1 MTSETIEPQR
11 RERPEAAP
19 NGSAVTDA
27 GRRGFLAMAFTRPS
41 VPMTLSL
48 IAGALLL
55 AAWVGESFLG
65 LVRPV
70 ALPLYVGA
78 YLAGG
83 FDVSRHALRALA
95 KGRFDID
102 VLMVVAALGAAGLGE
117 WAEGALLLFLFS
129 FGHALQHMAM
139 DRARNAIRA
148 LAGLVPKTARV
159 RRDGAEVEVPL
170 AEITIGDLVVVRAGE
185 RVPADGQVR
194 EGSSSVDQAPITGES
209 IPVAKSAGSPVFAG
223 TINGAGSLVVETTKR
238 SEESVLARVIDAVQR
253 AQKAKGAT
261 QRFTE
266 RFERVFVPT
275 VLIGAVLVLLVPPL
289 FGVAFSDSLLRALT
303 VLVAASPCALALA
316 TPSAVLAGIARAA
329 RGGVLVKG
337 GVHLEN
343 AGVARVVAFD
353 KTGTLTRGEPMVT
366 DVLALE
372 ASEDELLAQVAAVEA
387 RTTHPLG
394 RAVVQHAEARGLALP
409 AVEAF
414 EAVDGRGVRARL
426 GGDTLAIG
434 NRAWM
439 RELGSD
445 LDARSEEAAERWEAD
460 GKTVMLV
467 ARGSRVVGLVA
478 VRDELRQEAVRS
490 IATAKRLGVKRVVML
505 TGDNHTVARAIAREV
520 GVDEVEAG
528 LLPDEK
534 VNAVRR
540 LREAHGH
547 VMMVGDGVNDAPAMA
562 TASVGVAMG
571 GAGTDVAL
579 ETADIV
585 LMADDLTK
593 LPLAMALSR
602 ASRRMMMQNLAV
614 SLGVIAL
621 LVPSAVLGLVGIGWA
636 IVLHE
641 GSTLV
646 VVANALRLLAFRLPV
661 AAS

>member
-83 FDVSRHALRALA
+83 FDVSRHAPRALA

>member
-1 MTSETIEPQR
+1 
-11 RERPEAAP
+11 
-19 NGSAVTDA
+19 
-27 GRRGFLAMAFTRPS
+27 
-41 VPMTLSL
+41 
-48 IAGALLL
+48 
-55 AAWVGESFLG
+55 
-65 LVRPV
+65 
-70 ALPLYVGA
+70 
-78 YLAGG
+78 
-83 FDVSRHALRALA
+83 
-95 KGRFDID
+95 
-102 VLMVVAALGAAGLGE
+102 MVVAALGAAGLGE

-159 RRDGAEVEVPL
+159 RRDGAEEEVPL
-170 AEITIGDLVVVRAGE
+170 EDITIGDLVVVRAGE

-209 IPVAKSAGSPVFAG
+209 IPVAKSVGSPVFAG
-223 TINGAGSLVVETTKR
+223 TINGAGSLVIETTKR

-343 AGVARVVAFD
+343 AGVAQVVAFD

-394 RAVVQHAEARGLALP
+394 RAVVQRAEARGLALP

-414 EAVDGRGVRARL
+414 EAVDGRGVRAQL
-426 GGDTLAIG
+426 GGETLSIG

-439 RELGSD
+439 RELGND
-445 LDARSEEAAERWEAD
+445 LDAKSEEAAERWEAD

-505 TGDNHTVARAIAREV
+505 TGDNHTVARAIAREA

-579 ETADIV
+579 DTADIV

-646 VVANALRLLAFRLPV
+646 VVANALRLLAFRLPA

>member
-102 VLMVVAALGAAGLGE
+102 VLMVVAALGATGLGE

-343 AGVARVVAFD
+343 AGVTRVVAFD

-540 LREAHGH
+540 LREAHGY

>member
-540 LREAHGH
+540 LREAHGY

>member
-1 MTSETIEPQR
+1 MTSETIEAR
-11 RERPEAAP
+11 RSERHEPER

-27 GRRGFLAMAFTRPS
+27 GRRGFLAVAFTRPT

-65 LVRPV
+65 LVWPV

-95 KGRFDID
+95 KRRFDID

-159 RRDGAEVEVPL
+159 RRDGAEEEVPL
-170 AEITIGDLVVVRAGE
+170 EDITIGDLVVVRAGE

-209 IPVAKSAGSPVFAG
+209 IPVAKSVGSPVFAG
-223 TINGAGSLVVETTKR
+223 TINGAGSLVIETTKR

-343 AGVARVVAFD
+343 AGVAQVVAFD

-394 RAVVQHAEARGLALP
+394 RAVVQRAEARGLALP

-414 EAVDGRGVRARL
+414 EAVDGRGVRAQL
-426 GGDTLAIG
+426 GGETLSIG

-439 RELGSD
+439 RELGND
-445 LDARSEEAAERWEAD
+445 LDAKSEEAAERWEAD

-505 TGDNHTVARAIAREV
+505 TGDNHTVARAIAREA

-534 VNAVRR
+534 VDAVRR